1 MQSGV
6 EDSEHYNLLL
16 EIHSLLKEI
25 RKDFRIRTAKDK
37 TRRRKKAAK
46 DAALTQENTVKQAQE
61 KQAHSLDR
69 NPQGKPSKRQITET
83 FEQPSTNKS
92 LNQKAIEAPNKSNKQ
107 KSVKAKSKVSRRKI
121 KRMLV

>member
-37 TRRRKKAAK
+37 TRRKKAALKKLAKLESVK
-46 DAALTQENTVKQAQE
+46 DGEMKQSEAAEQSQQA
-61 KQAHSLDR
+61 KS
-69 NPQGKPSKRQITET
+69 STIVWTET
-83 FEQPSTNKS
+83 LEQPSTNKS
-92 LNQKAIEAPNKSNKQ
+92 VNQKAIEAPHKSIKQ
-107 KSVKAKSKVSRRKI
+107 KSVKAKSKVNRRKI
-121 KRMLV
+121 KRMLI